1 MMDSYQK
8 LRPFLTCEDY
18 EFCIH
23 EAMVLEEDIKFFQMY
38 ISRNQKSKARFM
50 IQFDYNVPEFFKMV
64 DTGDY
69 SSKKLQK
76 TMVEYRILSK
86 LSNQITSDSV
96 LYYYDSQMV
105 EIYGYFKKEYD
116 ISLEEIIGSFSGS
129 SYLATKLEEKMKE
142 IREIWKKEL

>member
-1 MMDSYQK
+1 MDSYQK